1 MWCCLCMF
9 LADMLEWGKEP
20 TTTTPA
26 IAPSILP
33 RQRWS
38 HTDLVPIARD
48 LTSIA
53 GPPPSKRPHKESA
66 GGTTTYMPRH
76 MGQTPGKAITR
87 MNGKTQIA
95 TLTQM
100 KNGQK
105 RISWTDAPD
114 DMYFHVTDNTK

>member
-1 MWCCLCMF
+1 
-9 LADMLEWGKEP
+9 
-20 TTTTPA
+20 
-26 IAPSILP
+26 
-33 RQRWS
+33 
-38 HTDLVPIARD
+38 
-48 LTSIA
+48 
-53 GPPPSKRPHKESA
+53 
-66 GGTTTYMPRH
+66 

>member
-1 MWCCLCMF
+1 
-9 LADMLEWGKEP
+9 MLEWGKEP
-20 TTTTPA
+20 TTTTTSS
-26 IAPSILP
+26 SILS
-33 RQRWS
+33 RQRWTHS
-38 HTDLVPIARD
+38 TELNPIARD

-53 GPPPSKRPHKESA
+53 GPPPSKRPHKENS
-66 GGTTTYMPRH
+66 GSVNYMPRH